1 LENGDIVDPSALKLN
16 MHVFVRAGKTL
27 YGELE
32 AYQVVWGGI
41 LRP

>member
-1 LENGDIVDPSALKLN
+1 
-16 MHVFVRAGKTL
+16 VRAGKTL